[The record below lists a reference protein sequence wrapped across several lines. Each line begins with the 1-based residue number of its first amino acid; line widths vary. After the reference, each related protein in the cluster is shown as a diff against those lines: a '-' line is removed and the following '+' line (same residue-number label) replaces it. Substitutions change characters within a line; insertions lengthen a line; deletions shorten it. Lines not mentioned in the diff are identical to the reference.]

1 MNLATSIEPF
11 LSQVCRLFCEDI
23 SPINKKRL
31 ILTMEGILQSLIDV
45 MIINVICAYVSYA
58 RVTIFLNVCQFIFYR
73 QKEVKMMEVI
83 REVFLYM
90 IFLYLL
96 MMVSYG
102 NRDPVSH
109 RLYSS
114 LYQEFHDAAYLP
126 EDGVTLDS
134 VCHLI

>member
-1 MNLATSIEPF
+1 MNLATSIQPF
-11 LSQVCRLFCEDI
+11 FSMVCCLFCEDI
-23 SPINKKRL
+23 SPINKTGL
-31 ILTMEGILQSLIDV
+31 ILIMEGILQSLIDV
-45 MIINVICAYVSYA
+45 MKINVICAYVSYA

-114 LYQEFHDAAYLP
+114 LYQEFHDAA
-126 EDGVTLDS
+126 
-134 VCHLI
+134 

>member
-23 SPINKKRL
+23 SPINRKRL
-31 ILTMEGILQSLIDV
+31 ILIMEGILQSLIDE
-45 MIINVICAYVSYA
+45 MKINIICAYVSFV
-58 RVTIFLNVCQFIFYR
+58 RDTILLNDCQFIFYR

>member
-1 MNLATSIEPF
+1 
-11 LSQVCRLFCEDI
+11 
-23 SPINKKRL
+23 
-31 ILTMEGILQSLIDV
+31 
-45 MIINVICAYVSYA
+45 
-58 RVTIFLNVCQFIFYR
+58 
-73 QKEVKMMEVI
+73 MMEVI

-90 IFLYLL
+90 VFLYLL

-134 VCHLI
+134 VCHLIGHVNIGIISLFNGNSR

>member
-1 MNLATSIEPF
+1 
-11 LSQVCRLFCEDI
+11 
-23 SPINKKRL
+23 
-31 ILTMEGILQSLIDV
+31 
-45 MIINVICAYVSYA
+45 
-58 RVTIFLNVCQFIFYR
+58 
-73 QKEVKMMEVI
+73 MEVI

-134 VCHLI
+134 VCHLIQGMLKLELSSYLMEIPYYASACMGMLHKSSSYWLFITQVKSTLS

>member
-1 MNLATSIEPF
+1 
-11 LSQVCRLFCEDI
+11 
-23 SPINKKRL
+23 
-31 ILTMEGILQSLIDV
+31 MEGTLQSLIDI
-45 MIINVICAYVSYA
+45 MKINVICAYVSFA
-58 RVTIFLNVCQFIFYR
+58 RDTTFLNVCQFIFYR

-134 VCHLI
+134 VCHLIGHVNIGIIFLLNRNSQ

>member
-1 MNLATSIEPF
+1 
-11 LSQVCRLFCEDI
+11 
-23 SPINKKRL
+23 
-31 ILTMEGILQSLIDV
+31 MECTLQSLIDI
-45 MIINVICAYVSYA
+45 MKIKVICAYSSYA
-58 RVTIFLNVCQFIFYR
+58 RVTILLNDCQFIFYR